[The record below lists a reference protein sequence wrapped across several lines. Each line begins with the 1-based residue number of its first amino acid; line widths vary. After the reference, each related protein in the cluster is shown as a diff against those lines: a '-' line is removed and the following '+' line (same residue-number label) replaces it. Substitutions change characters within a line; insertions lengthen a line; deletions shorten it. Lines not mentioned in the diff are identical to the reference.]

1 MTGVTNTE
9 GVFRKVVA
17 GPTGSKTTPT
27 IRPGFRYEAWQARQS
42 ITGSN
47 PSTLPPETGQAAVI
61 VLGNESI
68 ATAPYNFLSSSSL
81 EDRTMTFSTRTEG
94 DSLNPAFE
102 KFSAN
107 MDKTAVAGAFVWKRS
122 SVHNSLGNK
131 QPLQEIGAT
140 AYTGNAQDNNTNF
153 PAYSSLAA
161 TGPQYGWDYRNSTS
175 PPTAIVGMPTTTQL
189 QPFIVLSFGNG
200 VGLRIT
206 ASSATVTTSS
216 NPPTVNNSFNFP
228 PGAYPGQQVTVMFDN
243 YALQAGFTEGNVPV
257 SFEALWYG
265 SIRLNIPLMRTAATL
280 AGLAA
285 ESWYNTNDGVAIGQP
300 GGNDGKRNFYEILNS
315 TTVTDASLNIT
326 KSIAINLIWDG
337 GVQRT
342 WSVDSDI
349 VGLDNI
355 RGYTQYGWRINGIPQ
370 SVKASRRVNPPQT
383 T

>member
-1 MTGVTNTE
+1 
-9 GVFRKVVA
+9 
-17 GPTGSKTTPT
+17 
-27 IRPGFRYEAWQARQS
+27 
-42 ITGSN
+42 
-47 PSTLPPETGQAAVI
+47 
-61 VLGNESI
+61 
-68 ATAPYNFLSSSSL
+68 
-81 EDRTMTFSTRTEG
+81 
-94 DSLNPAFE
+94 
-102 KFSAN
+102 
-107 MDKTAVAGAFVWKRS
+107 
-122 SVHNSLGNK
+122 
-131 QPLQEIGAT
+131 
-140 AYTGNAQDNNTNF
+140 
-153 PAYSSLAA
+153 
-161 TGPQYGWDYRNSTS
+161 
-175 PPTAIVGMPTTTQL
+175 MPTTAQL

-206 ASSATVTTSS
+206 ASSAPVTTSGT
-216 NPPTVNNSFNFP
+216 PPTVNNSFNFP

-243 YALQAGFTEGNVPV
+243 YALQAGFTEGSPVV

-285 ESWYNTNDGVAIGQP
+285 ESWYNTNDGVAIGNS